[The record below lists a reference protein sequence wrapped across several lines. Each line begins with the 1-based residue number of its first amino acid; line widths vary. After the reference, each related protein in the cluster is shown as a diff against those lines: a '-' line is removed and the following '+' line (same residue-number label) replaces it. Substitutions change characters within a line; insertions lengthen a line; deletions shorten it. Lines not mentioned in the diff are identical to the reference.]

1 MEAAVMT
8 QNPPHPLENWQQVQ
22 GKWQESIKLLE
33 AIPDNSPVATQA
45 QEKLTVYRTN
55 YQAITNRIVTEQKA
69 ATNLEAA
76 QKLAWEAAVMVNNP
90 PHPKELWQNTQS
102 KLQQAINLLNAIP
115 QGTFVE
121 AQAKEKLVAY
131 QNNYTVIS
139 NRIKTE
145 AP

>member
-1 MEAAVMT
+1 MAKE
-8 QNPPHPLENWQQVQ
+8 
-22 GKWQESIKLLE
+22 
-33 AIPDNSPVATQA
+33 
-45 QEKLTVYRTN
+45 
-55 YQAITNRIVTEQKA
+55 
-69 ATNLEAA
+69 
-76 QKLAWEAAVMVNNP
+76 P

>member
-1 MEAAVMT
+1 
-8 QNPPHPLENWQQVQ
+8 
-22 GKWQESIKLLE
+22 LLE

-90 PHPKELWQNTQS
+90 PHPKEVGQNAQS
-102 KLQQAINLLNAIP
+102 KLQQAIDLLNAIP

-121 AQAKEKLVAY
+121 AQAKEKLADY
-131 QNNYTVIS
+131 QNNYTLIS

-145 AP
+145 SP

>member
-1 MEAAVMT
+1 
-8 QNPPHPLENWQQVQ
+8 
-22 GKWQESIKLLE
+22 
-33 AIPDNSPVATQA
+33 
-45 QEKLTVYRTN
+45 
-55 YQAITNRIVTEQKA
+55 QAITNRIVTEQKA

-76 QKLAWEAAVMVNNP
+76 QKLAGEAAVMVNNP
-90 PHPKELWQNTQS
+90 PHPQEVWQKAQS
-102 KLQQAINLLNAIP
+102 KLQQAINLLNTIP